1 MRLLR
6 LPDQP
11 WSPDQFWGAFS
22 AEGAG
27 GAERFRRFVSEGD
40 NTESF
45 EWDARVGLDGDAR
58 WLRLHAHI
66 VRDGS
71 SGLLVDGILVGL
83 PTRQEEDAALDRR
96 LAGATEQE
104 DRFRLAIDMIPQIV
118 WSTLP
123 DGHHDYY
130 NRRWYE
136 FTGTEPGSTDGEG
149 WAELFHPE
157 DQERAWPLWRHSL
170 ATGEPYEVEYRLRG
184 ADGSYKWTL
193 GRALPIRDAGGAIIR
208 WFGTCTDIDDKKRLL
223 ENQELLSR
231 ELSHRIKNIFAV
243 IAALI
248 AMSVRTRPEAGGFA
262 GELKDR
268 IAALGRAHN
277 YARPHSDESRPFDD
291 EATLFGLLREIMAPY
306 PQLDQGRIN
315 FYGDDVP
322 VSDRAATPVSLLF
335 HELATNA
342 VKHGALSTPDGEV
355 AISCARDER
364 GQIHIVWQEHGGP
377 RIETGP
383 RTSGFGTRLAEMSVE
398 RQLGGSMERTFHP
411 EGFRFEGTIPAD
423 SLSLPH

>member
-1 MRLLR
+1 
-6 LPDQP
+6 
-11 WSPDQFWGAFS
+11 
-22 AEGAG
+22 
-27 GAERFRRFVSEGD
+27 
-40 NTESF
+40 
-45 EWDARVGLDGDAR
+45 
-58 WLRLHAHI
+58 
-66 VRDGS
+66 
-71 SGLLVDGILVGL
+71 
-83 PTRQEEDAALDRR
+83 
-96 LAGATEQE
+96 
-104 DRFRLAIDMIPQIV
+104 MIPQIV

-136 FTGTEPGSTDGEG
+136 FTGMEPGSTDGEG

-243 IAALI
+243 IGALI
-248 AMSVRTRPEAGGFA
+248 ALSVRNRPQAGGFA
-262 GELKDR
+262 AELKER

-306 PQLDQGRIN
+306 PQLEQGRIT
-315 FYGDDVP
+315 FRGDDVR
-322 VSDRAATPVSLLF
+322 VGDRAATPVSLLF

-342 VKHGALSTPDGEV
+342 VKHGALSTPAGEV

-364 GQIHIVWQEHGGP
+364 GQIRIVWQEHGGP
-377 RIETGP
+377 RIETRP
-383 RTSGFGTRLAEMSVE
+383 QTAGFGTRLAEMSVE
-398 RQLGGSMERTFHP
+398 RQLGGSMQRTFPP
-411 EGFRFEGTIPAD
+411 EGFRFEGTIPPD

>member
-1 MRLLR
+1 M
-6 LPDQP
+6 
-11 WSPDQFWGAFS
+11 
-22 AEGAG
+22 
-27 GAERFRRFVSEGD
+27 
-40 NTESF
+40 
-45 EWDARVGLDGDAR
+45 
-58 WLRLHAHI
+58 RLHAHI

-83 PTRQEEDAALDRR
+83 PTRPEEDAALDRR

-136 FTGTEPGSTDGEG
+136 FTGMEPGSTDGEG

-243 IAALI
+243 IGALI
-248 AMSVRTRPEAGGFA
+248 ALSVRNRPQAGGFA
-262 GELKDR
+262 AELKER

-306 PQLDQGRIN
+306 PQLEQGRIT
-315 FYGDDVP
+315 FRGDDVR
-322 VSDRAATPVSLLF
+322 VGDRAATPVSLLF

-342 VKHGALSTPDGEV
+342 VKHGALSTPAGEV

-364 GQIHIVWQEHGGP
+364 GQIRIVWQEHGGP
-377 RIETGP
+377 RIETRP
-383 RTSGFGTRLAEMSVE
+383 QTAGFGTRLAEMSVE
-398 RQLGGSMERTFHP
+398 RQLGGSMQRTFPP
-411 EGFRFEGTIPAD
+411 EGFRFEGTIPPD